1 MRNKRVL
8 GTVLIGAAVVATSA
22 CTNRSFTPQ
31 RNWTQVPG
39 AEAMWRFCDGPM
51 LFYVSV
57 TSTDEDNVEAVFAG
71 WCEYDQAELTW
82 KPALSAPQPGETIK
96 PSTQGQLTPG
106 EHPRPL
112 PGEDTNQQDE
122 RDEEN

>member
-1 MRNKRVL
+1 MRVKRVL
-8 GTVLIGAAVVATSA
+8 STGLVGVALVAMSA
-22 CTNRSFTPQ
+22 CTNRAFTPQ
-31 RNWTQVPG
+31 PGWTQLPG

-71 WCEYDQAELTW
+71 WCEYDQGSQTW
-82 KPALSAPQPGETIK
+82 KPALGAPQPGQVIE

-106 EHPRPL
+106 ASRTPL